1 MRKLKEI
8 PEFKNEE
15 EEFEF
20 WSTHD
25 FTDYLDYSKAEKA
38 IFANLKPSTRA
49 ISIRLPEYLI
59 EELKMLANKRD
70 VPYQSLLKMFL
81 AERIEQELHAK

>member
-1 MRKLKEI
+1 MSNLKEV

-25 FTDYLDYSKAEKA
+25 STEYVDYKQDQRV
-38 IFANLKPSTRA
+38 IFPNLKPSTRT

-70 VPYQSLLKMFL
+70 VPYQSLLKIFL

>member
-1 MRKLKEI
+1 MSKLKEI

-25 FTDYLDYSKAEKA
+25 STEYVDYKKAQRVV
-38 IFANLKPSTRA
+38 FPNLKPSTRT

-70 VPYQSLLKMFL
+70 VPYQSLLKIFL